1 MTTHLHQLC
10 LGDEKRDG
18 KSEFPILWY
27 FMPLFVVHNIQVLY
41 EFAFCQLAPSITSG
55 FQLFRAIPRVHV
67 PLSDVTTIS
76 EEGLRSSDMLVV
88 ECDSES
94 QLHQFG
100 DPGST
105 LGLCEVWEVSRDSN
119 IYLYILMYI
128 KDWV

>member
-1 MTTHLHQLC
+1 M
-10 LGDEKRDG
+10 GVSWESMVWG
-18 KSEFPILWY
+18 
-27 FMPLFVVHNIQVLY
+27 V
-41 EFAFCQLAPSITSG
+41 G

-94 QLHQFG
+94 QLRQFG

-105 LGLCEVWEVSRDSN
+105 LGLCEVWEVSRDYN
-119 IYLYILMYI
+119 TV
-128 KDWV
+128 WHPA

>member
-1 MTTHLHQLC
+1 M
-10 LGDEKRDG
+10 GVSWESMVWG
-18 KSEFPILWY
+18 
-27 FMPLFVVHNIQVLY
+27 V
-41 EFAFCQLAPSITSG
+41 G

-88 ECDSES
+88 ECDSEDIES

-105 LGLCEVWEVSRDSN
+105 LG
-119 IYLYILMYI
+119 MGGQ
-128 KDWV
+128 

>member
-1 MTTHLHQLC
+1 MVW
-10 LGDEKRDG
+10 G
-18 KSEFPILWY
+18 
-27 FMPLFVVHNIQVLY
+27 V
-41 EFAFCQLAPSITSG
+41 G

-88 ECDSES
+88 ECDSEDIIET

-100 DPGST
+100 DPRST

-119 IYLYILMYI
+119 IYLYILR
-128 KDWV
+128 

>member
-1 MTTHLHQLC
+1 
-10 LGDEKRDG
+10 
-18 KSEFPILWY
+18 
-27 FMPLFVVHNIQVLY
+27 MPLFVVHIIQVLY

-67 PLSDVTTIS
+67 PLSNVTTIS

-88 ECDSES
+88 ECDSEDIETK
-94 QLHQFG
+94 LHQFG

-105 LGLCEVWEVSRDSN
+105 LGLCEVWEVSRDPN
-119 IYLYILMYI
+119 IYLYILRYI

>member
-1 MTTHLHQLC
+1 
-10 LGDEKRDG
+10 
-18 KSEFPILWY
+18 
-27 FMPLFVVHNIQVLY
+27 MPLFVVHVIQVLY

-88 ECDSES
+88 ECDSEDIES
-94 QLHQFG
+94 QLHQFD

-105 LGLCEVWEVSRDSN
+105 LGLCEVWEVSRGTRIST
-119 IYLYILMYI
+119 YM
-128 KDWV
+128 